1 MKKISMIVPCYNE
14 EKNVTKFFEEVKKVY
29 ENHKEYKLEII
40 FIDDGSTDDTLKELK
55 NITNDKT
62 FDIKVISF
70 SRNFGKESAIFAG
83 LKTAQGDYSLLIDAD
98 LQQQPSLTLKMAEL
112 LDKNDEYDCVC
123 YCQENRKESKSM
135 IWLKKTFYNFMNKIS
150 EVELK
155 QGASDFRMFRKNV
168 KDAILELEEYC
179 RFSKGIFSW
188 VGFNTIYLKYTPEER
203 ANGKTKWGFFKLF
216 KYGINGIM
224 SFSTTPLRI
233 STILGLIMSL
243 LSFLYLLVVFIQKV
257 FFEVSVPGYP
267 TIVICILL
275 IGGIQLL
282 FLGIIGE
289 YIGKIYM
296 EGKKRPLYITKE
308 IITNDKESKKSL

>member
-1 MKKISMIVPCYNE
+1 
-14 EKNVTKFFEEVKKVY
+14 
-29 ENHKEYKLEII
+29 
-40 FIDDGSTDDTLKELK
+40 
-55 NITNDKT
+55 
-62 FDIKVISF
+62 
-70 SRNFGKESAIFAG
+70 
-83 LKTAQGDYSLLIDAD
+83 
-98 LQQQPSLTLKMAEL
+98 
-112 LDKNDEYDCVC
+112 
-123 YCQENRKESKSM
+123 
-135 IWLKKTFYNFMNKIS
+135 
-150 EVELK
+150 
-155 QGASDFRMFRKNV
+155 
-168 KDAILELEEYC
+168 
-179 RFSKGIFSW
+179 
-188 VGFNTIYLKYTPEER
+188 
-203 ANGKTKWGFFKLF
+203 
-216 KYGINGIM
+216 M